1 MRRNHWKTKHENPTD
16 EVMHILGDEDIDKE
30 IEDPERIKSTSDAL
44 QAMDKVKQVSHQF
57 ENKDLYESIADAIKS
72 LPDLRILRRRQTKIT
87 TFFTKNQIV
96 M

>member
-1 MRRNHWKTKHENPTD
+1 
-16 EVMHILGDEDIDKE
+16 MHIPGDEDIDKE

-72 LPDLRILRRRQTKIT
+72 LPDFRILRRRQTKIT